1 MSQNKHTPGPW
12 RVGNSFMESGVFSA
26 DGKTIVALTHG
37 SARYYRRQEQIA
49 EQDANARLI
58 AAAPELLE
66 ALVDLTR
73 VMPVLPADAKNIR
86 GIEQQYDAANRA
98 AHAAIAK
105 ATGEDQ

>member
-1 MSQNKHTPGPW
+1 MSKHTPGPW

-58 AAAPELLE
+58 AAAPDLLE
-66 ALVDLTR
+66 ALMGLRLYVDPMMGGEE
-73 VMPVLPADAKNIR
+73 VDNAIR
-86 GIEQQYDAANRA
+86 AAN
-98 AHAAIAK
+98 AAIAK

>member
-1 MSQNKHTPGPW
+1 MSKHTPGSW

-58 AAAPELLE
+58 AAAPDLLE
-66 ALVDLTR
+66 ALMGLRLYVDPMMGGEE
-73 VMPVLPADAKNIR
+73 VDNAIR
-86 GIEQQYDAANRA
+86 AAN
-98 AHAAIAK
+98 AAIAK
-105 ATGEDQ
+105 AEGETP